1 MVETLPARIL
11 IVDDEDNLRLT
22 LSQAFQMEGYEVR
35 EASDSQ
41 EAVSLVTREVFDVL
55 LTDLMM
61 PKIDGLSL
69 LEKARSI
76 LPDAVVILMTGQATV
91 ESAIR
96 ALKGG
101 AFDYILKPFRL
112 DEIFHVVARGLEQRR
127 LRRENLELTEINRR
141 LQEID
146 RIKSD
151 LLSAITHEFRTP
163 LTIIYGWL
171 ELLLSQQLGSIGPE
185 QKESL
190 LAIRDGSRRL
200 GRLVSNILTY
210 VEYERGQ
217 VDTMEEEVPL
227 LGLFESILEE
237 LEGEIRERGIQVQLG
252 PGVEGLVLYGNPE
265 RLRLLFFN
273 LVENAVKFNEP
284 GGQVLLS
291 ATTSPTKVEVSI
303 VNTGGEI
310 AAERLHKLTAP
321 FTQGDMSVTRGAG
334 GLGLGLSVAKAI
346 ASAYGGEIRLE
357 SGRGQGTV
365 VTVSIP
371 RSRRVARR

>member
-1 MVETLPARIL
+1 MVETLSARIL

-171 ELLLSQQLGSIGPE
+171 ELLLSRQLGPLGPE
-185 QKESL
+185 QQESL
-190 LAIRDGSRRL
+190 FAIRDGSRRL
-200 GRLVSNILTY
+200 GRLVANVLTY
-210 VEYERGQ
+210 VEHERGQ
-217 VDTMEEEVPL
+217 IDTLEEEVPL
-227 LGLFESILEE
+227 LGLFGSILEE
-237 LEGEIRERGIQVQLG
+237 LEGEIRERGLRVKVK
-252 PGVEGLVLYGNPE
+252 PGVEGLVLYGNAD

-273 LVENAVKFNEP
+273 LVENAVKFNEA
-284 GGQVLLS
+284 GGQILLS
-291 ATTSPTKVEVSI
+291 ATTLPTTVEIAV
-303 VNTGGEI
+303 VNTRGEI
-310 AAERLHKLTAP
+310 AAERLAKLTAP
-321 FTQGDMSVTRGAG
+321 FTQGDMSITRGAG
-334 GLGLGLSVAKAI
+334 GLGLGLSVVKAI
-346 ASAYGGEIRLE
+346 ASAYGGGIRLE
-357 SGRGQGTV
+357 SGRGQGTT
-365 VTVSIP
+365 VTVSMP
-371 RSRRVARR
+371 RSRRMTRR

>member
-1 MVETLPARIL
+1 MVRTAPARIL

-69 LEKARSI
+69 LEKARSL

-171 ELLLSQQLGSIGPE
+171 ELLLSQQLGPLGPE

-200 GRLVSNILTY
+200 GRLVSNVLTY
-210 VEYERGQ
+210 VEYERGE
-217 VDTMEEEVPL
+217 VDTLGEEVPL
-227 LGLFESILEE
+227 LGLFGSILEE
-237 LEGEIRERGIQVQLG
+237 LEGDIGERGLRVEVG
-252 PGVEGLVLYGNPE
+252 PGVEGSVLYGNAD

-284 GGQVLLS
+284 GGQILLS
-291 ATTSPTKVEVSI
+291 AITSPTTVEVSI
-303 VNTGGEI
+303 TNTRGEI
-310 AAERLHKLTAP
+310 ALERLARLTAP

-346 ASAYGGEIRLE
+346 ASAYGGGIRLE
-357 SGRGQGTV
+357 SGRGQGTT
-365 VTVSIP
+365 VTVGMP
-371 RSRRVARR
+371 RSRRMTRR

>member
-163 LTIIYGWL
+163 LTIVYGWL
-171 ELLLSQQLGSIGPE
+171 ELLLSQQLGPLGPE

-200 GRLVSNILTY
+200 GRLVSNVLTY

-217 VDTMEEEVPL
+217 MDTTQEEVPL
-227 LGLFESILEE
+227 LGLFGSILEE
-237 LEGEIRERGIQVQLG
+237 LEGEIRERGLQVEVK
-252 PGVEGLVLYGNPE
+252 PVVEGLVLYGNAD

-284 GGQVLLS
+284 RGQILLS
-291 ATTSPTKVEVSI
+291 ATTTPTKVEVSI

-310 AAERLHKLTAP
+310 ASERLAKLTAP
-321 FTQGDMSVTRGAG
+321 FTQGDMSLTRGAG
-334 GLGLGLSVAKAI
+334 GLGLGLSVANAI

-357 SGRGQGTV
+357 SGRGQGTA
-365 VTVSIP
+365 VTVCMP
-371 RSRRVARR
+371 RSRRMARQ

>member
-163 LTIIYGWL
+163 LTIVYGWL
-171 ELLLSQQLGSIGPE
+171 ELLLSQQLGPLGPE

-200 GRLVSNILTY
+200 GRLVSNVLTY

-217 VDTMEEEVPL
+217 MDTTQEEVPL
-227 LGLFESILEE
+227 LGLFGSILEE
-237 LEGEIRERGIQVQLG
+237 LEGEIRERGLQVEVK
-252 PGVEGLVLYGNPE
+252 PGVEGLVLYGNAD

-284 GGQVLLS
+284 GGQILLS
-291 ATTSPTKVEVSI
+291 ATTTPTKVEVSI

-310 AAERLHKLTAP
+310 ASERLAKLTAP
-321 FTQGDMSVTRGAG
+321 FTQGDMSLTRGAG
-334 GLGLGLSVAKAI
+334 GLGLGLSVANAI

-357 SGRGQGTV
+357 SGRGQGTA
-365 VTVSIP
+365 VTVCMP
-371 RSRRVARR
+371 RSRRMARQ